1 VTSHLIQ
8 QETIVMKTM
17 QHCMFTFKVL
27 AAALLAAIAVSM
39 TAYAPT
45 VAAHDNAGAWAAGG
59 LLAGHMLTRA
69 HMRREAAVYN
79 AGEMQGANASAQPA
93 AAAST
98 AMTPEQKLSQLNKLA
113 AGGYIT
119 PAEYKA
125 KKQAILNT
133 L

>member
-1 VTSHLIQ
+1 
-8 QETIVMKTM
+8 MKTI
-17 QHCMFTFKVL
+17 QHDRFGLKVL
-27 AAALLAAIAVSM
+27 PSAVFAVAMSM

-45 VAAHDNAGAWAAGG
+45 AAAHDNAGAWAAGG

-69 HMRREAAVYN
+69 RMRREAAVYS
-79 AGEMQGANASAQPA
+79 AGEMQGASVAAPRPA
-93 AAAST
+93 AAAPSAT
-98 AMTPEQKLSQLNKLA
+98 TTLEQKLNELNKLA

-125 KKQAILNT
+125 KKQAILNS